1 MPAVL
6 LESIN
11 MPDTEGAQKFYDGRN
26 LRNEKFESMEG
37 GYVRG
42 VALYK
47 STHKADPL
55 KEARKRLQ
63 AEYPSSEWTKRAKP
77 YSLL

>member
-1 MPAVL
+1 MLEEILKNHPKSEAAPEAV
-6 LESIN
+6 
-11 MPDTEGAQKFYDGRN
+11 
-26 LRNEKFESMEG
+26 
-37 GYVRG
+37 YVRG

-47 STHKADPL
+47 STHKADFL
-55 KEARKRLQ
+55 KEILKRLQ